1 MLLEEITMPQ
11 FERGLA
17 KTRTVLIPVGSLEEH
32 GRHLPL
38 ATDTIEVYELAK
50 RVAHAVDI
58 FVTPA
63 IPFGVLRSTRD
74 HPGSVGISA
83 GALRTLMLDIARS
96 LYHQGLRRFI
106 ILSGHAGSIHMAALQ
121 EVGEVLLEE
130 LDGIALAVLSVLD
143 LVTEEMP
150 RWIETRNDSHAGEVE
165 TSAMMFIKPRL
176 VQGSSKSEFPRF
188 PDPILVRDRKRYW
201 PGGVWGD
208 PGKASE
214 EKGRRLIDL
223 GVDKMRD
230 LIRKI
235 ESFPE

>member
-1 MLLEEITMPQ
+1 
-11 FERGLA
+11 
-17 KTRTVLIPVGSLEEH
+17 
-32 GRHLPL
+32 
-38 ATDTIEVYELAK
+38 
-50 RVAHAVDI
+50 
-58 FVTPA
+58 
-63 IPFGVLRSTRD
+63 
-74 HPGSVGISA
+74 
-83 GALRTLMLDIARS
+83 MLDLARS

-106 ILSGHAGSIHMAALQ
+106 ILSGHAGSIHLAALQ

-143 LVTEEMP
+143 LVGEEMP

-165 TSAMMFIKPRL
+165 TSAMMFIKPHL
-176 VQGSSKSEFPRF
+176 VQGSSKPEFPCF

-223 GVDKMRD
+223 GVDKMCD